1 VPSRKIRLALIF
13 GGQSA
18 EHDVSL
24 ISARSVLQAIDPARY
39 EVLPIAISPG
49 GEWLAG
55 ASAMQLLGAPAGQ
68 TSETGEHLQ
77 IEDSPATVSQA
88 VRALSPTGPR
98 HESSTIDVVFPVL
111 HGPHGEDGTVQ
122 GLLELAGVPY
132 VGAGVAASAVGMDKI
147 LMKRLFLEAGLPVV
161 PFVAV
166 TRASWRANPD
176 AATDEIEARIGY
188 PCFVKPANMG
198 SSVGISKVES
208 AAGLAAAMDEAA
220 RYDRRLLVEKAAP
233 AAREIECG
241 VLGNDEP
248 EVSVV
253 GEIMVAASAPFY
265 DYAAKY
271 EPGASELVVPAAIPA
286 EISDRVRDLAR
297 RAFLA
302 IDGAGMAR
310 VDFFLCGDEV
320 FLNEINTIPGFTPM
334 SMFPRLWEA
343 SGVSYARQ
351 IDRLVDLAL
360 ERHSR

>member
-1 VPSRKIRLALIF
+1 VPARKIRLALIF

-24 ISARSVLQAIDPARY
+24 ISARSVLRAIDPARY

-55 ASAMQLLGAPAGQ
+55 ASAMQLLGAPAASA
-68 TSETGEHLQ
+68 SESGEHLQ
-77 IEDSPATVSQA
+77 IEERPASVASA

-98 HESSTIDVVFPVL
+98 HDGGTIDVVFPVL
-111 HGPHGEDGTVQ
+111 HGPRGEDGTVQ
-122 GLLELAGVPY
+122 GLLELADVPY

-147 LMKRLFLEAGLPVV
+147 LMKRLFIEAGLPLV

-166 TRASWRANPD
+166 TRVAWRSGPEAV
-176 AATDEIEARIGY
+176 ADEVEARIGY

-208 AAGLAAAMDEAA
+208 SAGLAAAIDEAA

-233 AAREIECG
+233 HAREIECG

-248 EVSVV
+248 EVSAV
-253 GEIMVAASAPFY
+253 GEILVAEGAPFY

-271 EPGASELVVPAAIPA
+271 EPGASELVVPAEIPVEIA
-286 EISDRVRDLAR
+286 ERVRDLAR

-343 SGVSYARQ
+343 SGVPYARQ
-351 IDRLVDLAL
+351 IDRLVELAL

>member
-1 VPSRKIRLALIF
+1 MPARKIRLALIF

-18 EHDVSL
+18 EHDISL

-55 ASAMQLLGAPAGQ
+55 ALAMQLLGAPAAPA
-68 TSETGEHLQ
+68 SDSGEHLQ
-77 IEDSPATVSQA
+77 IEQSPTTVASA

-98 HESSTIDVVFPVL
+98 HEGGAIDVVFPVL
-111 HGPHGEDGTVQ
+111 HGPRGEDGTVQ
-122 GLLELAGVPY
+122 GLLELANVPY

-166 TRASWRANPD
+166 TRVAWRSNPG
-176 AATDEIEARIGY
+176 AIADEIEARIGY

-198 SSVGISKVES
+198 SSVGISKVQS
-208 AAGLAAAMDEAA
+208 AAGLAMAMDEAA
-220 RYDRRLLVEKAAP
+220 RFDRRLLVEKAAP
-233 AAREIECG
+233 HPREIECG

-248 EVSVV
+248 EVSLV
-253 GEIMVAASAPFY
+253 GEILVAASAPFY

-271 EPGASELVVPAAIPA
+271 EPGASELVVPADIPVEIA
-286 EISDRVRDLAR
+286 ERVRDLAR

-302 IDGAGMAR
+302 IDGARMAR

-343 SGVSYARQ
+343 SGVPYARQ
-351 IDRLVDLAL
+351 IDRLVELAL